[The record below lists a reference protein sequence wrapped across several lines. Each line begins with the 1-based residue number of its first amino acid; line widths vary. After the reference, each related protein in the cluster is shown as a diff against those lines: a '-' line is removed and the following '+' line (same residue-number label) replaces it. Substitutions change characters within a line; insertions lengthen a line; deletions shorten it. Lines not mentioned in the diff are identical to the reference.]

1 MKTLNSNLLT
11 GILAHPGQL
20 SAEKAWVNTQS
31 GKARKSK
38 NDEVIN
44 IYELAF
50 RTKFFLESFARKELG
65 YVGVVVDLNKPLEE
79 FFEAAEALWNEFQ
92 VTLQEEKISNG
103 N

>member
-1 MKTLNSNLLT
+1 MKTFNNNLLS
-11 GILAHPGQL
+11 GILSHPGHL
-20 SAEKAWVNTQS
+20 SAEKAWVNIQS

-38 NDEVIN
+38 SDEVIN

-65 YVGVVVDLNKPLEE
+65 RVDVVVDLNKPLED

-92 VTLQEEKISNG
+92 VALQEEKSSNA